1 MKVSFKPT
9 KMYIVCLESAE
20 DMASMNISKAKPNLF

>member
-9 KMYIVCLESAE
+9 KMVCLESAE
-20 DMASMNISKAKPNLF
+20 DMASMNNSKTKPNLF